1 MPAAREPIMSE
12 QWMIR
17 GTQFANCNCNWGCP
31 CQFNSPT
38 THGHCEAIEAG
49 HIEEGHYD
57 GTRLD
62 GLHYVMLVQWPGEI
76 ADGNGREQFIIDER
90 ADDAQRSGLEKILR
104 GESTAPGSTHFY
116 VFNSTMSEV
125 LESIVAP
132 IEMEIDVPGRTAR
145 IQIPGIGR
153 SQAQPIIDPNSGQ
166 EFRASF
172 GLPNGFQ
179 LTEAELGNGSTEL
192 RAGIELHLSNSHAH
206 FARLHMNQDGVIR

>member
-1 MPAAREPIMSE
+1 MPE

-31 CQFNSPT
+31 CQLNSPT

-49 HIEEGHYD
+49 TIEEGYYE

-62 GLHYVMLVQWPGEI
+62 GLRYVMLVQWPGEI

-125 LESIVAP
+125 LDSIFAP

-145 IQIPGIGR
+145 IQIPGIGESR
-153 SQAQPIIDPNSGQ
+153 AQPIIDPNSGE

-179 LTEAELGNGSTEL
+179 LTEAELGNGSTDL
-192 RAGIELHLSNSHAH
+192 NAGIELHLANSHAH
-206 FARLHMNQDGVIR
+206 FAALHMNQDGVIR

>member
-1 MPAAREPIMSE
+1 MPD

-17 GTQFANCNCNWGCP
+17 GTQFANCNCAWGCP

-49 HIEEGHYD
+49 TIEEGHFN

-62 GLHYVMLVQWPGEI
+62 GLNYVMLVQWPGEI

-90 ADDAQRSGLEKILR
+90 ADEAQRVALEKILR
-104 GESTAPGSTHFY
+104 GESTEPGATHFY

-125 LESIVAP
+125 LDSIFAP
-132 IEMEIDVPGRTAR
+132 IDMEIDVTGRTAR
-145 IQIPGIGR
+145 IEIPGVGA
-153 SQAQPIIDPNSGQ
+153 SSAQPIIDPNSGEQ
-166 EFRASF
+166 FRASF

-179 LTEAELGNGSTEL
+179 LTHAELGNGSTNL
-192 RAGIELHLSNSHAH
+192 TAGIELHLSDSHAH
-206 FARLHMNQDGVIR
+206 FAGLHMNQDGVIR